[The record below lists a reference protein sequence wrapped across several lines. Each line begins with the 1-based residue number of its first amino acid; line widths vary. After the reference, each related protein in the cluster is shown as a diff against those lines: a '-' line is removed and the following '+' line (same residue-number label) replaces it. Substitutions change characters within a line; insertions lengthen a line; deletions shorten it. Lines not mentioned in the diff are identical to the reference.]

1 MLCLSFSPKA
11 TTSSQSISWSFA
23 QATAIKDE
31 VIASKSDLKDA
42 AEKKADEMPSHVM
55 ISYNTASRDL
65 CLKIK
70 ADIEAAG
77 HKVWIDV
84 NDIHGSSLNSM
95 AEAVENSYC
104 VLICVTEKYRQ
115 SINCQAEAQYAFRI
129 NKPIVPLIMQSGYE
143 KVKGWLGLI
152 LGDKIFINFT
162 RYKYEECLKR
172 LKAELGTARKLFYGP
187 LLSITPKKEDE
198 EEQKVP
204 IIDKQTDTKTKSKT
218 QIADV
223 PKEIANTES
232 GEVEKWSELKVL
244 EWFEKNSLNL
254 KIIETLGPCNGMVL
268 TYQSRLSSCKLHNA
282 QRV

>member
-129 NKPIVPLIMQSGYE
+129 NKPIVPL
-143 KVKGWLGLI
+143 
-152 LGDKIFINFT
+152 NA
-162 RYKYEECLKR
+162 KR
-172 LKAELGTARKLFYGP
+172 IR
-187 LLSITPKKEDE
+187 
-198 EEQKVP
+198 
-204 IIDKQTDTKTKSKT
+204 
-218 QIADV
+218 
-223 PKEIANTES
+223 ES
-232 GEVEKWSELKVL
+232 ERMAGS
-244 EWFEKNSLNL
+244 NS
-254 KIIETLGPCNGMVL
+254 
-268 TYQSRLSSCKLHNA
+268 R
-282 QRV
+282 